1 MGFSSQFQPI
11 LGDSLLPKLQQLFG
25 PIQGGSL
32 SSKQVEGDLPLFA
45 YFSWGPS
52 PSHCEL
58 QSIFRKPHMG
68 NLPTTNYV
76 TSFCDGKYHFV
87 LSLNSDHQ
95 AGIAFL
101 QWKIA
106 FPSTVLFLNFR
117 PSQDLDQIISCTS
130 RSALCESIFYMQFS
144 PYFSWHT
151 FWSSCVWDTPYCK
164 IIFSAL
170 KMSCHLFRPY
180 IPICWCD
187 LMVLSHFKEDLCT

>member
-1 MGFSSQFQPI
+1 
-11 LGDSLLPKLQQLFG
+11 
-25 PIQGGSL
+25 
-32 SSKQVEGDLPLFA
+32 
-45 YFSWGPS
+45 
-52 PSHCEL
+52 
-58 QSIFRKPHMG
+58 
-68 NLPTTNYV
+68 
-76 TSFCDGKYHFV
+76 
-87 LSLNSDHQ
+87 LNSDHQ

-106 FPSTVLFLNFR
+106 FPLTVLFLNFR

-151 FWSSCVWDTPYCK
+151 FCSLCVWDTPYCK
-164 IIFSAL
+164 IIFRAL